1 MRSSQIQSNRIQ
13 KNPVGRR
20 CAASALLCLCLGL
33 AFSAP
38 QLLAKKKQKDVPE
51 SADNEQ
57 KRAVHALNRLAFGPR
72 PGDVQ
77 AVMAMGVDRWI
88 DLQLHPEKI
97 SDDAVEG
104 RLAPFRTLRMSAH
117 EMAEDFPDGGMVRQV
132 ADGKKPMPSDPAK
145 RAVYQVQI
153 AREEAKKAEKQ
164 AEAQKAEAAPQ
175 MASAEMPSAEMQ
187 SAPMASS
194 AQSMSQQPMSEVS
207 PDASSNSSSASGS
220 AKTAEEL
227 AAAAAA
233 MPQTEGPNENNA
245 TGANSPNTTRAS
257 NASAAET
264 APSKPSPEEEAE
276 AKRLEDKL
284 YADLEVQ
291 KLPDLPPDQ
300 RYKKVLAMTTD
311 QQLAFADSLRGGKG
325 QDFLAGLDPKQ
336 KETLLAMNNPQGVVS
351 DELMQ
356 AKLLRAIYSQRQ
368 LEQVMTDFWF
378 NHFNVF
384 INKGADHVLVTSYEQ
399 DVIRP
404 HALGKF
410 EDLLVA
416 TAKSPAMLFYLDN
429 WLSVGPNSVQA
440 LGLPAHP
447 GPYGPYRFPRYPG
460 PGPNPNAKRKQNAG
474 LNENYGR
481 ELMEL
486 HTLSVNGGYSQRDVT
501 EVAKVF
507 TGWTIDKPNDGGG
520 FQFDPR
526 KHEPGPKFVL
536 GHRIKPKGE
545 EEGREVLH
553 MLATSPQTAHFIS
566 LKLAERFVSDNPPP
580 ALVDRMAK
588 TFQKKKGDIREVL
601 ATLFQ
606 SPEFWDETS
615 YRAKMKTPLEFVA
628 SAVRATGADVD
639 DAMPLARQL
648 NNMGMPLYGAQ
659 PPTGYSMKAETWVS
673 SSALLNRMNFA
684 LALTGGKIKGVK
696 VDTSQL
702 AGNTPGAPPL
712 TEVATT
718 LSTMEATLLA
728 ADVSKQTHD
737 SIMAQVMPAP
747 AAPQKPAMPAPPDMK
762 AQPAQKTQTANPLQP
777 VSAPQTA
784 NSGQKDN
791 AAQRKPAPPRP
802 PDANMIAGLLLGSP
816 EFQRR

>member
-1 MRSSQIQSNRIQ
+1 MRSSQIQLNRMQ
-13 KNPVGRR
+13 RNPVGRR
-20 CAASALLCLCLGL
+20 CAACALLCFSLVL
-33 AFSAP
+33 AVAAP
-38 QLLAKKKQKDVPE
+38 QLLAKKKDKQVPD
-51 SADNEQ
+51 SAGNEQ

-88 DLQLHPEKI
+88 DLQLHPERI
-97 SDDAVEG
+97 SDDAVEE

-117 EMAEDFPDGGMVRQV
+117 EMAEDFPDGGMVGQV
-132 ADGKKPMPSDPAK
+132 ADGKKPMPSDAAR

-153 AREEAKKAEKQ
+153 ARREQKKEEKKAE
-164 AEAQKAEAAPQ
+164 AQQSPPQ
-175 MASAEMPSAEMQ
+175 MASAEMPSA
-187 SAPMASS
+187 PMAS
-194 AQSMSQQPMSEVS
+194 AQEPMS
-207 PDASSNSSSASGS
+207 DASAGSASGS

-233 MPQTEGPNENNA
+233 LPQSEGPNE
-245 TGANSPNTTRAS
+245 TEKRAS
-257 NASAAET
+257 SSASNGMADES
-264 APSKPSPEEEAE
+264 APRKPSPEEEAE

-300 RYKKVLAMTTD
+300 RYKRILSMTTE
-311 QQLAFADSLRGGKG
+311 QQVTFADSLRGGKG
-325 QDFLAGLDPKQ
+325 QEFLAGLDPKQ

-368 LEQVMTDFWF
+368 LEEVMTDFWF

-399 DVIRP
+399 GVIRP

-429 WLSVGPNSVQA
+429 WLSIGPDSMQA
-440 LGLPAHP
+440 LGIPAHP
-447 GPYGPYRFPRYPG
+447 GLRGPYRYP
-460 PGPNPNAKRKQNAG
+460 PMRPNANPKRNAG

-507 TGWTIDKPNDGGG
+507 TGWTIDKPNDGGN

-545 EEGREVLH
+545 DEGREVLH

-566 LKLAERFVSDNPPP
+566 LKLAQRFVADDPPP

-601 ATLFQ
+601 STLFQ
-606 SPEFWDETS
+606 SPEFWDESS

-648 NNMGMPLYGAQ
+648 NNMGMPLYQAQ

-684 LALTGGKIKGVK
+684 LALTAGKIKGVK
-696 VDTSQL
+696 VDPTQL
-702 AGNTPGAPPL
+702 AGSPMPADVSMTISA
-712 TEVATT
+712 
-718 LSTMEATLLA
+718 MESNLLA
-728 ADVSKQTHD
+728 TGVSKQTHD
-737 SIMAQVMPAP
+737 SIMAQVGAQATPPPMGAQASAPPKNVPSPAN
-747 AAPQKPAMPAPPDMK
+747 ANAPQNQQAVKPQPKPPN
-762 AQPAQKTQTANPLQP
+762 T
-777 VSAPQTA
+777 
-784 NSGQKDN
+784 
-791 AAQRKPAPPRP
+791 PRP